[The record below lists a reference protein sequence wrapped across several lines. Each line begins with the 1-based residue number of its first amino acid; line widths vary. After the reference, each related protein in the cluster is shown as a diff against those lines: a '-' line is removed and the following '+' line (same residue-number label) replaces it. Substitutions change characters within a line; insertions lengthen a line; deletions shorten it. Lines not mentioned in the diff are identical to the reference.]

1 MALQDL
7 LNLSVARQK
16 IGISEERIEA
26 IKPALREYI
35 AFWREYPDLFVDFM
49 VRGTRTE
56 VKEGEFHFYFYQRV
70 FLRCVMRHQYVYAVF
85 PRAYSKSFLSVMALM
100 IRCILYP
107 RANLFV
113 TSGGKEQ
120 AAGILKDKVNEI
132 CTLIPSFRREI
143 DWRRG
148 KTLEGKDYCMYIFKN
163 GSTLD
168 NIAARESSRGKRR
181 HGGLV
186 EECVG
191 VDDQILREV
200 IIPIMAISRRCMD
213 GTSQATE
220 TLNRSQVFVT
230 TAGYKG
236 TFPYERLIGFL
247 VRMAMQPE
255 RCIVLG
261 GTWRLPVEVGL
272 QSKTF
277 IQDQKEEGTFNEAS
291 FEREYESRWTGD
303 VENAFFNSEMFDRG
317 RILKQ
322 PEYEAS
328 GRSSKNQYYILS
340 VDVGRKGCDTVVCVF
355 KVSPQ
360 VQGPSLKSLVNIYT
374 LTDEHFGDQA
384 IELKKLYYKYKA
396 RRLVIDG
403 NGLGIGLIDYMVKP
417 SIEPDTGDVLPD
429 FGVYGGTQEDAAEE
443 YKKYRTADC
452 EENAIYI
459 LKANAPINTE
469 AHANAQV
476 NLSSGKVKMLIDD
489 RDAKIKLLGT
499 KVGQNMKPEERSN
512 YLKPFTLTSILKE
525 EMMNLREENEGTN
538 IILKQA
544 NKGIKKDK
552 FSSFE
557 YGLYYIKILMIIM
570 SVLSKTA
577 MLKWKPQNS
586 MMFWN
591 VSLVG
596 KPMSLLLALIHQ
608 KMSHYM

>member
-7 LNLSVARQK
+7 LALSNKYQK
-16 IGISEERIEA
+16 IGLSEERLEA
-26 IKPALREYI
+26 IKPHLRKYI
-35 AFWREYPDLFVDFM
+35 AFWREYPDLFVDFL

-70 FLRCVMRHQYVYAVF
+70 FLRCVMRYQYVYAVF

-100 IRCILYP
+100 VRCILYP

-132 CTLIPSFRREI
+132 CTLIPSFKREI

-148 KTLEGKDYCMYIFKN
+148 KTLEGKDYCKYVFKN

-168 NIAARESSRGKRR
+168 NIAARESSRGKRK
-181 HGGLV
+181 HGGLI

-200 IIPIMAISRRCMD
+200 IIPTMAISRRCMD
-213 GTSQATE
+213 GTTQSSE
-220 TLNRSQVFVT
+220 TLNKSQVFVT

-236 TFPYERLIGFL
+236 TYSYERLIGFL
-247 VRMAMQPE
+247 VRMVTQPE
-255 RCIVLG
+255 RCIVIG

-277 IQDQKEEGTFNEAS
+277 IQDQKDEGTFNEAS

-303 VENAFFNSEMFDRG
+303 VEDAFFNGDMFDRG
-317 RILKQ
+317 RILNQ

-328 GRSSKNQYYILS
+328 GRSSKSQYYILA

-355 KVSPQ
+355 KVTPQ
-360 VQGPSLKSLVNIYT
+360 PQGSSIKSLVNIYT
-374 LTDEHFGDQA
+374 LSDTHFGDQA
-384 IELKKLYYKYKA
+384 LALKKLYYKYDA
-396 RRLVIDG
+396 RRIVIDG

-417 SIEPDTGDVLPD
+417 SIDPENNETYPD

-443 YKKYRTADC
+443 YKKYRSVDC
-452 EENAIYI
+452 QENAIYI
-459 LKANAPINTE
+459 IKANAPVNNE

-476 NLSSGKVKMLIDD
+476 NLSSGKVKMLIDE
-489 RDAKIKLLGT
+489 REAKIKLLNK
-499 KVGQNMKPEERSN
+499 KVGQNMKPEERKT
-512 YLKPFTLTSILKE
+512 YLMPYTLTSILKE
-525 EMMNLREENEGTN
+525 EMMNLREEHEGTN

-552 FSSFE
+552 FSAFE
-557 YGLYYIKILMIIM
+557 YGLYYIKVEEDNKKKKKKFNA
-570 SVLSKTA
+570 SE
-577 MLKWKPQNS
+577 W
-586 MMFWN
+586 MFLN
-591 VSLVG
+591 
-596 KPMSLLLALIHQ
+596 
-608 KMSHYM
+608 